1 MDRRPQAK
9 RYPAC
14 HQPELLLEPRMS
26 WASTTRPAPN
36 WAIALP
42 GPPPTVVTIISLVNS
57 NPGSSELAG
66 LGSSSEQRK
75 AQPT

>member
-42 GPPPTVVTIISLVNS
+42 GPLPTVVTIISCFDS
-57 NPGSSELAG
+57 CSSELAG
-66 LGSSSEQRK
+66 LGSSSEQ
-75 AQPT
+75 